1 MSFKPSMTFINLAV
15 KDLGKS
21 MDFFKKIGFSFNP
34 QFTDENAA
42 CMIINDYTFSM
53 LLTKA
58 HFKNFTDKEIVDSTR
73 QSEVLVSFAADNR
86 EQVDDILKKAIEAGG
101 SLSSDPKDY
110 GSMYQVGFH
119 DLDGHVWE
127 VFYMDQSGHQ

>member
-1 MSFKPSMTFINLAV
+1 MSFKPSMTFINLPV

-42 CMIINDYTFSM
+42 CMVINDHTFSM

-58 HFKNFTDKEIVDSTR
+58 HFKNFTDKEIVDATR
-73 QSEVLVSFAADNR
+73 QSEVLVSFAANNR

-101 SLSSDPKDY
+101 SPSSDPKDY
-110 GSMYQVGFH
+110 GSMYQVGFL
-119 DLDGHVWE
+119 DLDGHIWE